1 VIIAVLKDFYLFFS
15 YNYEVFGECI
25 TTYTIFGSINFLQ
38 GGLRFKTLKELGLSL
53 LFGRMIAKNI
63 RVGFN
68 YWSNIEIEQ
77 FLNYLYLN

>member
-1 VIIAVLKDFYLFFS
+1 MVIVVLKHIYLIFG

-25 TTYTIFGSINFLQ
+25 TTYTFFERIDLLQ
-38 GGLRFKTLKELGLSL
+38 GGLRFKTLKEMGLSL

-68 YWSNIEIEQ
+68 Y
-77 FLNYLYLN
+77 